1 MCKLVSAFW
10 PLLQDP
16 LPTRQEGERWAG
28 DGRSLS
34 HGLAM
39 SDLANKVSVL
49 I

>member
-10 PLLQDP
+10 PLLPDP
-16 LPTRQEGERWAG
+16 LPTRQEGRTVGG
-28 DGRSLS
+28 DGRSRS

-39 SDLANKVSVL
+39 SDVANKVIVL